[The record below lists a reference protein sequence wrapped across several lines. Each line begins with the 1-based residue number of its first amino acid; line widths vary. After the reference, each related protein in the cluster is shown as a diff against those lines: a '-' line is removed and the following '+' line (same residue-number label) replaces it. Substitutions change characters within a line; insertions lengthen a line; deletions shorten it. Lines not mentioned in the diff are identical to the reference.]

1 MALKRILEA
10 EVMDTPED
18 ALEYDTMDF
27 TEVNT
32 AFATR
37 AVDLASEVAKV
48 LDIGTGTARIP
59 ILMACRRPSW
69 KITGIDLSSNMLKV
83 GDWNVKK
90 EGLEKQITL
99 RLVDAKSLPF
109 QRGEFDVV
117 VSNSIVH
124 HIPDPIPFFLE
135 LKRVLI
141 SGGAIL
147 VRDLLRPESEEQLNE
162 TVARVCVHDT
172 EYQTKLFRDS
182 LHAAFTLEE
191 VRQFASAAGLN
202 DVTIY
207 QSSDRHWTLERKGS
221 GGNQSRVGG

>member
-1 MALKRILEA
+1 MALMRILEA

-83 GDWNVKK
+83 GDWNVKR

-109 QRGEFDVV
+109 QKGEFDVV

-135 LKRVLI
+135 LKRVLVPR
-141 SGGAIL
+141 GVIL
-147 VRDLLRPESEEQLNE
+147 IRDLLRPESEEQLNE
-162 TVARVCVHDT
+162 TVARVCVNDT

-182 LHAAFTLEE
+182 LHAAFTLNE
-191 VRQFASAAGLN
+191 VCQFASAAGLN

-221 GGNQSRVGG
+221 GGNQSRVGE